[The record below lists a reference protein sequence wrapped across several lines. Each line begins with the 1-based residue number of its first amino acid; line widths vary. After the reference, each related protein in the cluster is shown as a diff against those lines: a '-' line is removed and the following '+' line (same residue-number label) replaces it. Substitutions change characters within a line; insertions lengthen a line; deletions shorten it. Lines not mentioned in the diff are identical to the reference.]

1 MKVLILSCNTGQGH
15 NSASAAIRQAL
26 EAHGSVCDIEDVFGF
41 VSNGVSKFMGWGHSC
56 MYRHFPGI
64 FRFGYGYAEEHE
76 KVFQEDAM
84 AYRFLTRG
92 SEQIYQ
98 YCVEKQYDAI
108 ICAHVFSAL
117 AITDVKKK
125 YPLRA
130 KTYFVA
136 TDYTCSP
143 SMGDSDLDGYFIPAE
158 ALTDEFAAC
167 GIPTD
172 RIIPTGIPVRSAF
185 FQPADRAKSRKK
197 IGLPTNGPHL
207 LIMCGSMGCGPMEEL
222 VDELAKR
229 MTGDFHVSVM
239 CGTNDKLKRKLETQQ
254 AHQPRIYMYGFT
266 KDIPSMMDSADLYL
280 TKPGGISV
288 TEAAVKGLP
297 MVFVNAV
304 AGCETHN
311 MRFFLERGGAVTA
324 EKPSDIAAL
333 CVQLLRNDAKRLQ
346 MSAALKAC
354 ICGDAA
360 ERICGHLHTEFE
372 RTGTPRHETNP

>member
-1 MKVLILSCNTGQGH
+1 MKVLILSCNTGRGH
-15 NSASAAIRQAL
+15 NSAAAAIQQAL
-26 EAHGSVCDIEDVFGF
+26 EAHGAVCDIEDVFGF
-41 VSNGVSKFMGWGHSC
+41 VSDGVSKFMGWGHSC
-56 MYRHFPGI
+56 MYRHFPGV

-92 SEQIYQ
+92 SEQIYRH
-98 YCVEKQYDAI
+98 CVEKQYDAI

-143 SMGDSDLDGYFIPAE
+143 SMGESNLDGYFIPAE

-172 RIIPTGIPVRSAF
+172 RIIPTGIPVRNAF

-197 IGLPTNGPHL
+197 IGLPTDGPHL

-229 MTGDFHVSVM
+229 LTGDFHVSVM
-239 CGTNDKLKRKLETQQ
+239 CGTNDKLKRKLENQQ
-254 AHQPRIYMYGFT
+254 AHQPRIHMYGFT
-266 KDIPSMMDSADLYL
+266 KDVPSIMDSADLYL

-324 EKPSDIAAL
+324 EKPSDLAEL
-333 CVQLLRNDAKRLQ
+333 CAQLLRNDAKRRQ
-346 MSAALKAC
+346 MSAALKTC

-360 ERICGHLHTEFE
+360 KQICSYLHTEFE